1 MTRSDLI
8 VLAPW
13 VVFAMVLAVICILLV
28 RSRRAQRRAG
38 NSTHRKHD
46 VPI

>member
-13 VVFAMVLAVICILLV
+13 LVFVTVLMIIAVLLV
-28 RSRRAQRRAG
+28 RSSR
-38 NSTHRKHD
+38 
-46 VPI
+46 